1 MQQLRLYDATADK
14 VVPVESIG
22 QIDAAILERLA
33 APNGSA
39 AAKPTPRAL
48 SVYVC
53 GITPY
58 DTTHLGHAFTYAV
71 ADHLI
76 RLLEL
81 LGHRVEYVQNVTD
94 IDDDILRKA
103 NEVGQD
109 WRKLGNRWTRHFIQ
123 DMQRLNIRPPD
134 HYPRASGY
142 IPEMVQAI
150 ETLLQRGLAYVA
162 VGSVYYDSTAW
173 AKFGQ
178 VSGLDADE
186 LLPTANEH
194 GNLPEDPH
202 KRHAL
207 DFPLWQ
213 AQQPGEPA
221 WESPWGPGRP
231 GWHIECSSMAAAL
244 LGDTVDFHGG
254 GSDLAFPHHEC
265 EIAQAEPVSGAQP
278 FVRHWFHA
286 AMVEYEGEK
295 MSKSLG
301 NLIMAR
307 DLLEEVSPDALR
319 LYLAD
324 HHYRQPWSYSRHDLQ
339 QKADQV
345 EKWSLAATSAGGVAG
360 GATGDKGPNFD
371 FAPQQVTAVLDA
383 YLNDLDTP
391 SAIQAVDGLAQD
403 LLAAA
408 QSGREVSAARRT
420 FIRLAGVLGLR
431 LVSAMPEPPV
441 VAGWN
446 RHLHAF
452 DDAQTADMAHPV

>member
-1 MQQLRLYDATADK
+1 MHQFRLYDATADK
-14 VVPVESIG
+14 VVAVESIG
-22 QIDAAILERLA
+22 PIDAAILGRLA
-33 APNGSA
+33 IPHPSA
-39 AAKPTPRAL
+39 AGDSQPRAQ

-81 LGHRVEYVQNVTD
+81 LGQRVHYVQNVTD

-103 NEVGQD
+103 GEVGQD
-109 WRKLGNRWTRHFIQ
+109 WRSLGNRWTRHFIQ

-134 HYPRASGY
+134 HYPRASAY
-142 IPEMVQAI
+142 IPQMVQAI

-162 VGSVYYDSTAW
+162 QGSVYYDAIAW
-173 AKFGQ
+173 PKFGQ
-178 VSGLDADE
+178 ISRLDADE

-202 KRHAL
+202 KRHPL

-213 AQQPGEPA
+213 AQQPDEPA

-244 LGDTVDFHGG
+244 LGNTVDFHGG

-265 EIAQAEPVSGAQP
+265 EIAQSEPVSGAQP

-339 QKADQV
+339 NKANQV
-345 EKWSLAATSAGGVAG
+345 AQWSLAVTTAGG
-360 GATGDKGPNFD
+360 KGTEFD
-371 FAPQQVTAVLDA
+371 FAPQQVVAVMDA

-391 SAIQAVDGLAQD
+391 SAIHSLDGLAQE

-408 QSGREVSAARRT
+408 QAGREVSAARRT

-431 LVSAMPEPPV
+431 LVSAMPEAPV

-446 RHLHAF
+446 RHLHEF
-452 DDAQTADMAHPV
+452 NGAQTADAAHPA